1 MYFSQQESGQSTLC
15 EHLIGLT
22 AGEEEEERQEGV
34 CMCVLGWWGGP
45 MERTQRLRGKK
56 SVSHQ
61 DLNFALSDVDK
72 FISVRWT

>member
-1 MYFSQQESGQSTLC
+1 
-15 EHLIGLT
+15 
-22 AGEEEEERQEGV
+22 
-34 CMCVLGWWGGP
+34 MCVCVCWGGGGGP